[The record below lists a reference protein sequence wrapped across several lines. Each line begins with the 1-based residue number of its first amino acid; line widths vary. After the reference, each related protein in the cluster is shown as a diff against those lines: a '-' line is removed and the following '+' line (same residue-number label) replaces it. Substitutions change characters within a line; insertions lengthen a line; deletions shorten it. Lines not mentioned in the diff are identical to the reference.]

1 MPSAGWATVRVVKVC
16 GFEIGAGRRE
26 GGRVQTTRFHRASH
40 FHIGVGQVVGAL
52 LMPSAAWATVLLA
65 LVATACAYPEH
76 IDKLFDRPKTSS
88 LAASISLMATE
99 DMVPPVQQ
107 QRQGSPEQQR
117 QSHIVQALEAEQ
129 QQQHRSPST
138 SAAAADDGASTST
151 LHRIAGHIAKRTVV
165 LATDSVEQFKST
177 GIPAFWLAMLM
188 VLGAVAIFLCCWCG
202 ATPRTRGALGLLPTL
217 LPGARCAA
225 LTAALTGQRVRCV
238 APLAGASRTSL
249 ACTIANEKR
258 CWPPRGANLTSAT
271 VLRDETIN
279 QTPRRFKGPERH

>member
-1 MPSAGWATVRVVKVC
+1 MYVIKSGSVQGYLKHGTQVQPLATL
-16 GFEIGAGRRE
+16 
-26 GGRVQTTRFHRASH
+26 TTGNF
-40 FHIGVGQVVGAL
+40 FGEGAL
-52 LMPSAAWATVLLA
+52 LKGRSARRAANVCSTTYSLIYSLHVE
-65 LVATACAYPEH
+65 EH

-107 QRQGSPEQQR
+107 QRQGNPEQQR

-188 VLGAVAIFLCCWCG
+188 VLGAVAIFLCCWCI
-202 ATPRTRGALGLLPTL
+202 AY
-217 LPGARCAA
+217 
-225 LTAALTGQRVRCV
+225 
-238 APLAGASRTSL
+238 L
-249 ACTIANEKR
+249 ACMHNSEREAVLAAKR
-258 CWPPRGANLTSAT
+258 RKPHK
-271 VLRDETIN
+271 RD
-279 QTPRRFKGPERH
+279 RFA